1 MIKLKVTP
9 QANFVEGRTQSYS
22 ITLEIIES
30 TRSDLELFM
39 VYFKNGREFF
49 SHIASPVDMIEYPN
63 TPSSEG
69 EGYYRT
75 KKVTLVLH
83 CKADADEVVRLAKI
97 DLDEFDR
104 SIKNAETDGPAETFV
119 INS

>member
-9 QANFVEGRTQSYS
+9 QENFVNGRSQSYS
-22 ITLEIIES
+22 VTLEIIES
-30 TRSDLELFM
+30 SRSALELFM

-49 SHIASPVDMIEYPN
+49 SHIASPVDMVEYPD
-63 TPSSEG
+63 TPLTEG

-75 KKVTLVLH
+75 KKVILVLR
-83 CKADADEVVRLAKI
+83 CKDDADEVVRLAKI

-104 SIKNAETDGPAETFV
+104 SIKNAETVAEAQTYV